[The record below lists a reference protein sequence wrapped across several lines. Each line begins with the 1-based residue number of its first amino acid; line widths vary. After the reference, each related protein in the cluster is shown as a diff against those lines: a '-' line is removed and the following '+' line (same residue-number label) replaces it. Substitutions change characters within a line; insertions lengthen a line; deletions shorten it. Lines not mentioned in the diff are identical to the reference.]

1 MIGTIDT
8 PKLGGGPSK
17 QTSMLQNVTSD
28 KAVVGTETDIK
39 TTNEDKQSLSFTSQV

>member
-1 MIGTIDT
+1 MIGALDT
-8 PKLGGGPSK
+8 PKLGGGPNK

-39 TTNEDKQSLSFTSQV
+39 TTNEDK